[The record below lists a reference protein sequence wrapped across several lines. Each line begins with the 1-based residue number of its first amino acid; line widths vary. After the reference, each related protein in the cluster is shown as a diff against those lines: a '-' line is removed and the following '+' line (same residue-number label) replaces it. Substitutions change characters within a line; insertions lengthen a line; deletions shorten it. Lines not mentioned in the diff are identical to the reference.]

1 MSLLTLPETSLA
13 STTVLR
19 KPESLRVKVDDRDDC
34 RVIALV
40 DGKTTVGSSPQ
51 CTIVL
56 PGSEC
61 RPLQCVLAV
70 DANRVE
76 ATRWGAG
83 VQLNHRDFTKSVV
96 AVGDKL
102 TIGACELLFEG
113 PEEPVETVALPS
125 VANSS
130 ANGVEASASTA
141 TDIDQSVPPCAA
153 APAPLETCEPPN
165 PAEASVPD
173 AAAPESLA
181 DSPPAPVAL
190 LPAPSVDPTPLA
202 SRPTVVIESPAP
214 VAASSSATISEPKP
228 PLGIET
234 VPNADSWTS
243 HAFADELILQLWQS
257 SDQSKRRAKALIA
270 AARDARLRTEAMAA
284 DRAAMELELD
294 LARAAYD
301 SHSTDHEQLH
311 LELIERDRRASE
323 RIGPL
328 VVEVEQLRSQLQ
340 KSQIELTE
348 QAARCAQLNAALEER
363 QAKATLAV
371 DNSKSVDATRTE
383 ELEQSLAVQ
392 IEQATALAHELGL
405 IRTELDA
412 VRAEL
417 DRNAADRQQL
427 EAELSATRA
436 ESEQNKHAAATVA
449 QRDATIAGLHEE
461 LASLHTERG
470 QLSEKLAGADQETWR
485 LAELCQASAERITAM
500 EQALAER
507 PTPLPVNPAEPES
520 APAMPSAIDEIAWHT
535 EPEPATTVEESPR
548 HSFGLNEDPV
558 IDAIAEPSAVPS
570 IPAPSESSA
579 GEERTSFILEPA
591 AVSTAPIE
599 PEAAGTSFIDKY
611 RHLLDDEG
619 DAAPV
624 TPTVRVAPP
633 MIDDEF
639 LSPAKAAD
647 RTVPADDSDEALDAY
662 MASMMERMRGS
673 STPVAPIL
681 EPTPP
686 SPARVAEAPK
696 IEYDPSEPFDIESM
710 KQGRKLPVSTDL
722 AAMREIA
729 NSSARSAIETHQN
742 RKKAESALGKIIVAV
757 IAIGSAGYLMWNAPS
772 AQDWQFGVGIVV
784 GLIGFGSAALAMRR
798 PNRRGADYAVTDA
811 ARD

>member
-19 KPESLRVKVDDRDDC
+19 KPESLRVKVDDRDG
-34 RVIALV
+34 RVVALV

-70 DANRVE
+70 DADRVE

-83 VQLNHRDFTKSVV
+83 VQLNHRDFTKSII

-102 TIGACELLFEG
+102 TIGTCELLFEG
-113 PEEPVETVALPS
+113 PEEPVETVTIAS

-130 ANGVEASASTA
+130 ANGIEASAPTA

-153 APAPLETCEPPN
+153 APAPLETCESPN
-165 PAEASVPD
+165 PAEASVVD
-173 AAAPESLA
+173 AAAPESPA
-181 DSPPAPVAL
+181 ASPPAPVAL

-214 VAASSSATISEPKP
+214 VTASSSATISEPNP

-234 VPNADSWTS
+234 VPNAESWTS
-243 HAFADELILQLWQS
+243 HAFADELILQLWQL
-257 SDQSKRRAKALIA
+257 SDQTKRRAKALIS
-270 AARDARLRTEAMAA
+270 AARDARFRTKAMAA
-284 DRAAMELELD
+284 DLAAMELELD

-328 VVEVEQLRSQLQ
+328 LAEVEQLRSQLQ
-340 KSQIELTE
+340 KSQIELAE
-348 QAARCAQLNAALEER
+348 QEARCAQLNAALEE
-363 QAKATLAV
+363 QHTKATVAV
-371 DNSKSVDATRTE
+371 DNSKSVDSSRAE

-417 DRNAADRQQL
+417 ERRVVDREKL
-427 EAELSATRA
+427 EAELTAARA
-436 ESEQNKHAAATVA
+436 ENEQSKQAAATVA
-449 QRDATIAGLHEE
+449 QRDATIAGFREE
-461 LASLHTERG
+461 LASLHAERG
-470 QLSEKLAGADQETWR
+470 QLAEKLAGADQETWR
-485 LAELCQASAERITAM
+485 LAELCQASVERIAAM
-500 EQALAER
+500 EQALAE
-507 PTPLPVNPAEPES
+507 PPATLPANPAEPES
-520 APAMPSAIDEIAWHT
+520 APATPSAIDEVVWHT
-535 EPEPATTVEESPR
+535 EPEPVTTLEEDPR
-548 HSFGLNEDPV
+548 HSFGLNEDLA
-558 IDAIAEPSAVPS
+558 IDAIAGPPSVLFT
-570 IPAPSESSA
+570 PALSESSA
-579 GEERTSFILEPA
+579 GEERTSFISEPA
-591 AVSTAPIE
+591 AVSTVPVESETAE
-599 PEAAGTSFIDKY
+599 TSFIDKY

-624 TPTVRVAPP
+624 TPAVRVAAP

-647 RTVPADDSDEALDAY
+647 RTIPADDSDEALDAY

-673 STPVAPIL
+673 STPAASIL
-681 EPTPP
+681 EPMPL
-686 SPARVAEAPK
+686 PARVAEAPK

-710 KQGRKLPVSTDL
+710 KQGRRSPVSTDL

-772 AQDWQFGVGIVV
+772 AQDWQFGVGVGV

-798 PNRRGADYAVTDA
+798 PRRRVTEHALADA